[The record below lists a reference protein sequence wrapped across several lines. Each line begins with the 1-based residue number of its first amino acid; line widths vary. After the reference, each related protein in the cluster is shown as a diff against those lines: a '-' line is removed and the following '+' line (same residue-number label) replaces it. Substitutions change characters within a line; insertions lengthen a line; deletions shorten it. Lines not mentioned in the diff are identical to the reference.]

1 MRNRLPRREA
11 SLRNAKKPDRADR
24 SRREALVKPMS
35 NRLTG
40 LLTLTAVVCVAMLLA
55 GSAPAANAARGKRV
69 YEKADCAKCHGPEG
83 RGDGPVGLTLEQIGK
98 SPGNWTDPS
107 TFKLDTDKDGRTGTD
122 RDLRNVI
129 ERGALVF
136 GGSQM
141 MGPTKGLSD
150 DDLAD
155 LVAFIRSLAAR

>member
-1 MRNRLPRREA
+1 M
-11 SLRNAKKPDRADR
+11 KPN
-24 SRREALVKPMS
+24 STSPL
-35 NRLTG
+35 
-40 LLTLTAVVCVAMLLA
+40 AMFSLA
-55 GSAPAANAARGKRV
+55 GFACIALLLSGPAQAADAARGKRL
-69 YEKADCAKCHGPEG
+69 YEKADCAKCHGPRG

-98 SPGNWTDPS
+98 SPGDWSDPT
-107 TFKLDTDKDGRTGTD
+107 TFKLDTDKDGKTGTD
-122 RDLRNVI
+122 RDLRSVI